1 MTLGTQMIFNCRCQ
15 IKKIA
20 FATLSFVFFAASAAD
35 NRVRAEPRQEANQP
49 SASPMYPRLAEDQ
62 LKFEEGVQAYDAGD
76 QAAAFAIW
84 LPLAKAGDL
93 AAQRNVAHLLRKGLG
108 VEADPTRALFFYE
121 RAARAGLASAA
132 LNAGMMRL
140 EEDADYFDP
149 RKAAEWHALAA
160 AAGSPIAQWEL
171 SQLLASGEGGRK
183 DPEAALLLLQQ
194 AAAGGHE
201 EAIAQLDALSTS
213 NAPAP
218 EEPLATEP
226 QAAAV
231 RQTPRLG
238 TPEPPMETSG
248 QAAPVSPEIGAAF
261 MEGVFLFE
269 ARDYSAA
276 AEKWLPLAQS
286 GIIEA
291 QYRLGRLY
299 QFGMGVPH
307 DQAQARSWFLLAS
320 AAGHDA
326 ATNAL
331 TALSLPDQ
339 P

>member
-15 IKKIA
+15 FKKIA
-20 FATLSFVFFAASAAD
+20 LATLSFAFFATSAAD
-35 NRVRAEPRQEANQP
+35 NGVRAEPRQETNQ
-49 SASPMYPRLAEDQ
+49 ASPSSMDPSLARDQ

-76 QAAAFAIW
+76 QATAFAIW

-121 RAARAGLASAA
+121 RAARGGLASAA

-140 EEDADYFDP
+140 EESADYFDP

-171 SQLLASGEGGRK
+171 SRLLASGDGGRQ
-183 DPEAALLLLQQ
+183 DTEAALLLLQQ

-201 EAIAQLDALSTS
+201 EAIAQVDALRASRPPALE
-213 NAPAP
+213 NPEAVAPKTAP
-218 EEPLATEP
+218 VRDAPLP
-226 QAAAV
+226 D
-231 RQTPRLG
+231 
-238 TPEPPMETSG
+238 TPEPLIETSG
-248 QAAPVSPEIGAAF
+248 QAAPVSPEMGALF
-261 MEGVFLFE
+261 MQGVFLFD
-269 ARDYSAA
+269 ARDYSGA
-276 AEKWLPLAQS
+276 AEKWLPLAKN
-286 GIIEA
+286 GVIEA

-299 QFGMGVPH
+299 QFGMGVQRN
-307 DQAQARSWFLLAS
+307 QAQARSWFLLAS
-320 AAGHDA
+320 TAGHEEA
-326 ATNAL
+326 NRAL
-331 TALSLPDQ
+331 TALSIPSQ

>member
-15 IKKIA
+15 FKK
-20 FATLSFVFFAASAAD
+20 FTLVTLSFAFFAASAAD
-35 NRVRAEPRQEANQP
+35 NGVCAEPRQATNQ
-49 SASPMYPRLAEDQ
+49 ASPSSMDPRLAGDQ

-76 QAAAFAIW
+76 QAGAFAIW

-121 RAARAGLASAA
+121 RAARSGLASAA
-132 LNAGMMRL
+132 LNAGIMRL
-140 EEDADYFDP
+140 EEEADYFDP

-171 SQLLASGEGGRK
+171 SRLLASGDGGRQ

-201 EAIAQLDALSTS
+201 EAIAQVDALRASTS
-213 NAPAP
+213 PVLEKPETVAPNIAP
-218 EEPLATEP
+218 
-226 QAAAV
+226 V
-231 RQTPRLG
+231 RQAPPADTPQ
-238 TPEPPMETSG
+238 PQIETSG
-248 QAAPVSPEIGAAF
+248 QAAPVPPEMGALF
-261 MEGVFLFE
+261 MQGIFLFE
-269 ARDYSAA
+269 ARDYSGA
-276 AEKWLPLAQS
+276 AEKWLPLAEN

-299 QFGMGVPH
+299 QFGMGVRRN
-307 DQAQARSWFLLAS
+307 QAQARSWFLLAS
-320 AAGHDA
+320 TAGHEEA
-326 ATNAL
+326 KS
-331 TALSLPDQ
+331 ALSALSPPSQ